1 MVRGHYLPAVTTRSP
16 GLGVVVLAAG
26 MGTRMKSALPKVL
39 HQVGGKPMVAHVVDV
54 AKTLGPDQVTVVIG
68 HGGDLVREALAD
80 RGVAFAEQTELLGS
94 GDAVGRCEAALAGC
108 TRVMVLNGDSP
119 LIRAE
124 MLHALDS
131 ALGGGVVAFASHPME
146 DRGGFGRVQRDA
158 SGHVAAIVEQSDG
171 GGGVTE
177 RNAGQ
182 YVFNADWLW
191 RNVRLV
197 PASEKGE
204 YYLTHLAAL
213 ARIEGTPAATV
224 SVEPEDVLGV
234 DNRRMLAEAER
245 IMRLRTIDRLL
256 DGGVTIID
264 PATTY
269 IDAMVQ
275 IEADVTVAPNCYLHG
290 NTRVETGAT
299 VGPGTTLRNAV
310 VRTGAKVA
318 QSVVED
324 SEIGTGT
331 IVGPFAHVR
340 GRSTVGANCEL
351 GNYSEVNRS
360 QLGDGV
366 KMHHFSYVGD
376 AQVGNNSNMAAG
388 IITCNYD
395 GVNKNRTIIG
405 ERVFLGSDTM
415 LIAPI
420 TIGDGA
426 ITGAGSV
433 VNRDLSPG
441 ERVAGVPAKPI
452 QSRKSSENSDAH

>member
-1 MVRGHYLPAVTTRSP
+1 MVS
-16 GLGVVVLAAG
+16 
-26 MGTRMKSALPKVL
+26 
-39 HQVGGKPMVAHVVDV
+39 HVVDI
-54 AKTLGPDQVTVVIG
+54 AATLAPDRIAVVIG

-80 RGVAFAEQTELLGS
+80 RGVTFVEQTELLGS
-94 GDAVGRCEAALAGC
+94 GDAVGRCEDALAGC
-108 TRVMVLNGDSP
+108 GRVMVLNGDSP
-119 LIRAE
+119 LIRPE
-124 MLHALDS
+124 MLHSLDS
-131 ALGGGVVAFASHPME
+131 ALGGGLVAFASHPNE

-158 SGHVAAIVEQSDG
+158 DGDVTAIVEQADG
-171 GGGVTE
+171 SGGIAE

-182 YVFNADWLW
+182 YVFDAEWLW

-197 PASEKGE
+197 PVSEKGE

-213 ARIEGTPAATV
+213 AHIEGRPAETV
-224 SVEPEDVLGV
+224 PVDPEDVLGV

-245 IMRLRTIDRLL
+245 IMRQRTIERLL
-256 DGGVTIID
+256 DDGVTIID

-269 IDAMVQ
+269 VDAQVE
-275 IEADVTVAPNCYLHG
+275 IEADVTIAPNCYLQG
-290 NTRVETGAT
+290 ATRVESGAT

-310 VRTGAKVA
+310 VRTGAMVA

-324 SEIGTGT
+324 SEIGVGT
-331 IVGPFAHVR
+331 TVGPFAHVR
-340 GRSTVGANCEL
+340 GRSTIGANCEL

-360 QLGDGV
+360 QLGNGV

-376 AQVGNNSNMAAG
+376 AQVGNHSNMAAG

-395 GVNKNRTIIG
+395 GVNKNRTTIG

-420 TIGDGA
+420 SIGDGA
-426 ITGAGSV
+426 VTGAGSV

-452 QSRKSSENSDAH
+452 QSRKSSENYDAH